1 MDQKQIIQIGT
12 VSNIYFDQRM
22 IRIASSL
29 QNLGYNVNVFYR
41 PYVKYG
47 KIEKNENYFPFKTSP
62 LKVFFNQGILFYL
75 FYNLAL
81 IFKLIWTKT
90 YVFYAVDSDTLLAFT
105 ILSKLKRKPL
115 IYDAHEYYAEVPE
128 LEGQPLKKKIWH
140 TITQWGINQSS
151 LCLTVSNTLAERL
164 NQRYQKTFQVLRNL
178 PLTQIF
184 ENTQKEEKPT
194 IIYQGALNKGRG
206 LELLIK
212 AMKKLNNW
220 QCWIVGEGD
229 LSSSLRALKTSL
241 NADNVIF
248 LGIVSPEELKSITPK
263 CFVGYNLL
271 DDKSLSYQD
280 SLSNKFFDYMHA
292 GVPSISSY
300 LPEYISLNNE
310 WKCGVCIQNDEI
322 KLINTL
328 EEWIKNPEEYAL
340 FQNNAIIASRILCW
354 ENESQKLEKWLKNM
368 L

>member
-1 MDQKQIIQIGT
+1 MGQKQIIQIAT
-12 VSNIYFDQRM
+12 VSHIYFDQRM

-29 QNLGYNVNVFYR
+29 QNLGYHVQVTYR

-47 KIEKNENYFPFKTSP
+47 KIDNNKNPFFFNINP
-62 LKVFFNQGILFYL
+62 LKVVFNQGILFYL
-75 FYNLAL
+75 CYNLAL
-81 IFKLIWTKT
+81 IFKLIFAKT
-90 YVFYAVDSDTLLAFT
+90 DVLYAVDSDTLLAFT
-105 ILSKLKRKPL
+105 VLSKLKRKPL
-115 IYDAHEYYAEVPE
+115 IYDAHEFFAEVPE
-128 LEGQPLKKKIWH
+128 LEGQQFKKKIWH
-140 TITQWGINQSS
+140 TITQWGVNQSS

-178 PLTQIF
+178 PITQII

-229 LSSSLRALKTSL
+229 LSSTLRTLKTDL
-241 NADNVIF
+241 KADNVIF
-248 LGIVSPEELKSITPK
+248 LGSVSPEELKTITPK
-263 CFVGYNLL
+263 CFAGYNLL
-271 DDKSLSYQD
+271 DDESLSYHD
-280 SLSNKFFDYMHA
+280 SLSNKYFDYMHA
-292 GVPSISSY
+292 GIPSISSY

-310 WKCGVCIQNDEI
+310 WKCGVCIQNDEN
-322 KLINTL
+322 KLIKTL

-340 FQNNAIIASRILCW
+340 FQNNAIIASRNLCW
-354 ENESQKLEKWLKNM
+354 ENESQNLEKWLKNM